1 MAEFNKYYGFPKDT
15 AHSIE
20 DISAAESAGP
30 DARVGDHH
38 LGVAVEIAI
47 SNQLA
52 NMPAE
57 SLDVGGGS
65 TSTPFYRDDTRADW
79 YLPFESNNSLTM
91 HMLSSNPSDFAI
103 RLSDDK
109 TSFILMVR
117 LEKRGPSG
125 FINR

>member
-1 MAEFNKYYGFPKDT
+1 MAAAFVSKT
-15 AHSIE
+15 AHLKDRAHSHKQM
-20 DISAAESAGP
+20 AAAQSAGP
-30 DARVGDHH
+30 NARVGDH

-52 NMPAE
+52 NIPE

-65 TSTPFYRDDTRADW
+65 TSTPFSRDDTQADW
-79 YLPFESNNSLTM
+79 YMPFESNDSLTM
-91 HMLSSNPSDFAI
+91 HLLSSNPSDFAI

-109 TSFILMVR
+109 AAFILMVR